1 MELNNQWDNKY
12 CLAKFNKFVLH
23 STDISDSSKLS
34 QIFILEDPGSPDK
47 NPSISLVAEAN
58 SIVVSSNCKLS
69 NKDNPSTFVEFCK
82 IPLQIEA
89 FINTVS
95 FGNYISF
102 DFYVYNECKGI

>member
-1 MELNNQWDNKY
+1 MELEDQWDNKY

-34 QIFILEDPGSPDK
+34 QIFSLEDPGRPDL

-69 NKDNPSTFVEFCK
+69 NTDDPSTFVEFCK
-82 IPLQIEA
+82 IPL
-89 FINTVS
+89 
-95 FGNYISF
+95 
-102 DFYVYNECKGI
+102 